1 MGSNGVFITTSQWNQ
16 FVYNYQ
22 MQECK
27 LINLRGQYTILN
39 QQLEDQKQKHQ
50 ELQRH
55 LVCMESKRST
65 SRADTTNS
73 TSKSRTKWR
82 IQHRILSIVNELLYG
97 QYDLNKTETLALFD
111 TILKERF
118 NGKYPLEECLSSV
131 HSVKEALLWM
141 GTGGNRD
148 KLKQRQTI
156 ISCSTSVA
164 VLDDE
169 YTVANKTLLHLL
181 LPHTRKRRSE
191 IIEECE
197 YLRVLFDIGD
207 ADDLYKN
214 YAAESRNRI
223 PLAIKESVRLK
234 FENVSLPH
242 PSLTVIARDCNG
254 TIMYDE
260 KGDKQRIGKRLFTM
274 NINDIFEEWMD
285 EQRDLI
291 IDYLYA
297 RNKKCICYGY
307 FCRLR

>member
-1 MGSNGVFITTSQWNQ
+1 MANLLPLYPRRQLIMGSNGVFITTSQWNQ

-39 QQLEDQKQKHQ
+39 QQLQLEDQKQKHQ

-118 NGKYPLEECLSSV
+118 NVKYPLEECLSSV

-141 GTGGNRD
+141 GTSMMSTPW
-148 KLKQRQTI
+148 QTKHYYI
-156 ISCSTSVA
+156 CYYRIHANVA
-164 VLDDE
+164 V
-169 YTVANKTLLHLL
+169 K
-181 LPHTRKRRSE
+181 
-191 IIEECE
+191 
-197 YLRVLFDIGD
+197 
-207 ADDLYKN
+207 
-214 YAAESRNRI
+214 
-223 PLAIKESVRLK
+223 
-234 FENVSLPH
+234 
-242 PSLTVIARDCNG
+242 
-254 TIMYDE
+254 
-260 KGDKQRIGKRLFTM
+260 
-274 NINDIFEEWMD
+274 
-285 EQRDLI
+285 
-291 IDYLYA
+291 
-297 RNKKCICYGY
+297 
-307 FCRLR
+307 

>member
-1 MGSNGVFITTSQWNQ
+1 MANLLPLYPRRQLIMGSNGVFITTSQWNQ

-39 QQLEDQKQKHQ
+39 QQLQLEDQKQKHQ

-118 NGKYPLEECLSSV
+118 NVKYPLEECLSSV

-148 KLKQRQTI
+148 KLKQRQTDCTDSTTHN
-156 ISCSTSVA
+156 ISTHNVTRS
-164 VLDDE
+164 
-169 YTVANKTLLHLL
+169 L
-181 LPHTRKRRSE
+181 LP
-191 IIEECE
+191 
-197 YLRVLFDIGD
+197 
-207 ADDLYKN
+207 N
-214 YAAESRNRI
+214 NRDKHHQTDHNGN
-223 PLAIKESVRLK
+223 LA
-234 FENVSLPH
+234 
-242 PSLTVIARDCNG
+242 
-254 TIMYDE
+254 
-260 KGDKQRIGKRLFTM
+260 
-274 NINDIFEEWMD
+274 
-285 EQRDLI
+285 
-291 IDYLYA
+291 
-297 RNKKCICYGY
+297 
-307 FCRLR
+307 

>member
-97 QYDLNKTETLALFD
+97 QYDLNKTETLSS
-111 TILKERF
+111 IHWKNVCQVSIVSKRHCC
-118 NGKYPLEECLSSV
+118 GWVLEEIEINSNKDKRLY
-131 HSVKEALLWM
+131 HAAL
-141 GTGGNRD
+141 
-148 KLKQRQTI
+148 
-156 ISCSTSVA
+156 A

-214 YAAESRNRI
+214 YAAESRN
-223 PLAIKESVRLK
+223 S
-234 FENVSLPH
+234 
-242 PSLTVIARDCNG
+242 
-254 TIMYDE
+254 
-260 KGDKQRIGKRLFTM
+260 
-274 NINDIFEEWMD
+274 
-285 EQRDLI
+285 
-291 IDYLYA
+291 
-297 RNKKCICYGY
+297 
-307 FCRLR
+307 FCAFSY